1 MRRAGLTLCICLN
14 IGIRTVADKSPSAAS
29 PLLDVL
35 KVRRRRVS
43 TTSNK
48 IVEQALQRF
57 LLMENWVYE
66 IFLDASQL
74 ASYITSE

>member
-14 IGIRTVADKSPSAAS
+14 IGSRTVADKAPSAAS

-35 KVRRRRVS
+35 KVRRRRAS

-57 LLMENWVYE
+57 FAYGKLGV
-66 IFLDASQL
+66 
-74 ASYITSE
+74 